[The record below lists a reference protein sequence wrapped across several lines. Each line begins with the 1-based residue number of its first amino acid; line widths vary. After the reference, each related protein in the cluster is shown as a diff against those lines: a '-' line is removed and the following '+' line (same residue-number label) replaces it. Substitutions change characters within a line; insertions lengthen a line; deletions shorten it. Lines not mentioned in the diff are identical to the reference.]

1 MKKLLY
7 LLIMLPTF
15 SFALTCGE
23 TKSEVTETKT
33 EQEVETVVPAH
44 LKGATLTITLA
55 NGSKEVVKAEEYM
68 LVKRKHKRPVVRVS
82 SKETTLACETKV
94 VESSKK
100 NIISVQAVRSQSGLS
115 KDVVNPTTVEVE
127 TRRSVGAGVMYQRK
141 VDTGTRDVVFGIG
154 ADTNKGIN
162 LGVGL
167 EF

>member
-1 MKKLLY
+1 MKKLLC

-94 VESSKK
+94 VDTSKK

-115 KDVVNPTTVEVE
+115 KDIIDPTTVEVE
-127 TRRSVGAGVMYQRK
+127 TKSKVGAGVMYQRK
-141 VDTGTRDVVFGIG
+141 FDDLVIGVG
-154 ADTNKGIN
+154 ADTNKGVN

>member
-1 MKKLLY
+1 MKKLLC

-15 SFALTCGE
+15 SHALTCGE

-44 LKGATLTITLA
+44 LKGATITITKA
-55 NGSKEVVKAEEYM
+55 DGSKEVVKAEEYM

-127 TRRSVGAGVMYQRK
+127 TKSKVGAGVMYQRK
-141 VDTGTRDVVFGIG
+141 LDELVIGVG

>member
-1 MKKLLY
+1 MKKLLC

-15 SFALTCGE
+15 SHALTSGE
-23 TKSEVTETKT
+23 TKSKVTETKT
-33 EQEVETVVPAH
+33 EQEVETIVPAH

-94 VESSKK
+94 VDSSKK

-115 KDVVNPTTVEVE
+115 KDIIDPTTVEVE
-127 TRRSVGAGVMYQRK
+127 TKSKVGAGVMYQRK
-141 VDTGTRDVVFGIG
+141 LDKLVIGVG
-154 ADTNKGIN
+154 ADTNKGVN